1 MEPDPPDERDELGF
15 RLAWPADAAAAPLDL
30 QGADAASPAA
40 DSAPQPSSEPVDDAS
55 FEPPDADPR
64 SVPPRP
70 SPPPRSMAPSPA
82 PTPAPVGHA
91 IALGDDVAALA
102 AVAARVDALS
112 SATITFRNA
121 LAGQVTEYTQR
132 VAQAIAEHAGGLD
145 HAIRGQDRA
154 MGEVTAQ
161 LRQVTGQLGQVA
173 SAVEAIVTNVD
184 EFRAEVAAALEAMG
198 EEVRALRRRTPVRP
212 RGGLERAELD
222 AITSAVADALRE
234 EGRPAPA
241 RRRPRQA

>member
-15 RLAWPADAAAAPLDL
+15 RLAWPADAAAEPLDL
-30 QGADAASPAA
+30 QGADAGAPAA
-40 DSAPQPSSEPVDDAS
+40 DGPAEPPSDAVDDAG
-55 FEPPDADPR
+55 FEPPDAA
-64 SVPPRP
+64 PRP
-70 SPPPRSMAPSPA
+70 LPAPPPLRSPA
-82 PTPAPVGHA
+82 PPPAPVGPA